1 LHETPLTGVY
11 NEWADLRSWESA
23 YQFVNEAFGIMAYE
37 DVQPDV
43 ISVTP
48 VNYTG
53 VDGADLR
60 GYLAMPEDGWQRPL
74 PAVIIVPDWDGVN
87 AYEQERATALAKLG
101 YVAFAA
107 DIFGANLQEDLDF
120 PLRIEL
126 VTNYSTNPELYVSR
140 IQSAIDQVKMLDSD
154 VAMDE
159 IALVGY
165 CFGGSVRVCLLHHV
179 I

>member
-1 LHETPLTGVY
+1 MHETPRTDRY

-23 YQFVNEAFGIMAYE
+23 YHFVNEAFGITAYE
-37 DVQPDV
+37 KTQPDAA
-43 ISVTP
+43 SVTP

-53 VDGADLR
+53 VDGAALR
-60 GYLAMPEDGWQRPL
+60 GYLAMPADGWQRPL

-87 AYEQERATALAKLG
+87 TYEQERATALAELG

-107 DIFGANLQEDLDF
+107 DIFGADLQEDLDI

-126 VTNYSTNPELYVSR
+126 VTNYSTNPDLYVSR

-154 VAMDE
+154 VAIDE
-159 IALVGY
+159 IAIIGY
-165 CFGGSVRVCLLHHV
+165 CFGGSVRVYS
-179 I
+179 ITSSR